1 MEGVEGLS
9 TAVGMTLGAG
19 KCAVAHL
26 RAGRLRQR
34 GGVEFQGD
42 DIEEISGSTYRYLG
56 IEQMIGTRSRETKD
70 KVVREYLQRVQI
82 VWSSPLSA
90 GAKVRAHN
98 SWAVAVLRYRMA
110 PLVWGRREL
119 HKLDVDTRAL
129 MVKNKAHELS
139 SDCDRLYLPRKEGGR
154 GLIGVEKTWERE
166 VVSADCYLKT
176 CSDPQVKEAV
186 QGMRRLENQLVQTP
200 ISRAREILAEYEVP
214 TYVLAWVGADPEAP
228 GAGACQKLLKARQ
241 QESLRERHESKVVHG
256 VYAKQGN

>member
-1 MEGVEGLS
+1 MLTVAPLSSYLGLAGGVQSAHHGSPITHLLFMDDLKVFERSQEDLEAAVEGVVGLS

-26 RAGRLRQR
+26 RAGRLRQK

-56 IEQMIGTRSRETKD
+56 IEQMIGIRSRETKD

-98 SWAVAVLRYRMA
+98 SCVLRYRMA

-139 SDCDRLYLPRKEGGR
+139 SDCDCLCLPRKEGGR
-154 GLIGVEKTWERE
+154 GLIGVEKT
-166 VVSADCYLKT
+166 CGKPT
-176 CSDPQVKEAV
+176 GPDPH
-186 QGMRRLENQLVQTP
+186 
-200 ISRAREILAEYEVP
+200 
-214 TYVLAWVGADPEAP
+214 
-228 GAGACQKLLKARQ
+228 Q
-241 QESLRERHESKVVHG
+241 QS
-256 VYAKQGN
+256 

>member
-1 MEGVEGLS
+1 MDDLKVFERSQEDLEAVVEGLEGLS

-56 IEQMIGTRSRETKD
+56 IEQMIGTRSKETKD
-70 KVVREYLQRVQI
+70 KVVMEYLQRVQI

-139 SDCDRLYLPRKEGGR
+139 SDYDRLYLP
-154 GLIGVEKTWERE
+154 
-166 VVSADCYLKT
+166 
-176 CSDPQVKEAV
+176 
-186 QGMRRLENQLVQTP
+186 
-200 ISRAREILAEYEVP
+200 
-214 TYVLAWVGADPEAP
+214 
-228 GAGACQKLLKARQ
+228 
-241 QESLRERHESKVVHG
+241 
-256 VYAKQGN
+256 